1 MRLQIMI
8 GKTTE
13 LHKINTTKSLTIAHL
28 NYTCFEVLM
37 NTNQSMRNEIK
48 ETNGQW
54 RVQEQI
60 ATTTL
65 EYWIKGAPQSNKQAS
80 THSNFQPNREMKWS
94 YSATPGNTIWGFFRL
109 VVLPSYLVVLP
120 SFQIVICR
128 VG

>member
-13 LHKINTTKSLTIAHL
+13 VHKINTTKSLTIAHL

-80 THSNFQPNREMKWS
+80 TQARIPISNQIEKWS
-94 YSATPGNTIWGFFRL
+94 EATVPHQGTLSEAFSDWL
-109 VVLPSYLVVLP
+109 CY
-120 SFQIVICR
+120 QVI
-128 VG
+128 